1 MLLIFF
7 TILLFFICAFVFV
20 LAKSKVGVSIP
31 LLSLFLKITLCLAG
45 IIVVLPFGGT
55 DGLTFER
62 IAWEWSKNSLWTII
76 TDIDV
81 SRSYVISSITAIFY
95 HLMGRDIVIPIF
107 INGILGALIFY
118 FSLVLAEAVWGKG
131 NINKLFALIVA
142 IHPILN
148 VHSAIVLRENY
159 ILLFILLASIH
170 LARYVDRGSPASAI
184 WFFLFVLLSSFFHGG
199 MILYAAGLPL
209 FILFGSSDIRGITKI
224 LAGIAFAVVF
234 AVIITYMDFGK
245 LSDIQGGELS
255 VEYLAERAANARE
268 ANTAYLVGMA
278 PSGIHDIVWQ
288 APLRSL
294 FLLAKP
300 FPWDVRSFGH
310 ALVMLDAMLWWLIIF
325 LVWKHRGAIKA
336 NPAAFAILLSCLITI
351 VAFAYGTGN
360 FGTGVRHRTKFIVMA
375 LVIISP
381 FLPRMRFAL
390 TPR

>member
-1 MLLIFF
+1 MIPLFWFF
-7 TILLFFICAFVFV
+7 SFLFVSFFVYLSAKKKADSAIILLSVFI
-20 LAKSKVGVSIP
+20 K
-31 LLSLFLKITLCLAG
+31 LSLC
-45 IIVVLPFGGT
+45 IVGLFYILPFGGA
-55 DGLTFER
+55 DGLAFER
-62 IAWEWSKNSLWTII
+62 VAWEWSQNSVWQII
-76 TDIDV
+76 ADTDV

-95 HLMGRDIVIPIF
+95 NLMGRDIAIPIF
-107 INGILGALIFY
+107 INGILGVLIFY

-131 NINKLFALIVA
+131 SINKLFALIVA

-159 ILLFILLASIH
+159 ILLFVLLASIH
-170 LARYVDRGSPASAI
+170 LARYAHRGKPVSAL

-209 FILFGSSDIRGITKI
+209 FILFGSSNIRGITKI
-224 LAGIAFAVVF
+224 LAGIAFAAVF
-234 AVIITYMDFGK
+234 ALILTYMDFGK
-245 LSDIQGGELS
+245 LSDIQQGELS

-268 ANTAYLVGMA
+268 ANTAYLVGLA
-278 PSGIHDIVWQ
+278 PSGIHDVVWQ
-288 APLRSL
+288 APLRSF

-325 LVWKHRGAIKA
+325 LVWKHRRAIKA

-381 FLPRMRFAL
+381 FLPRVRFAL